1 MAKQIIT
8 GKKCREKILSGVKQ
22 LAEVVCITLGPKG
35 RNVGLDKKWIEPRVI
50 HDGVT
55 VAKEIE
61 LPNPFENFGAQLV
74 RQAAGKTA
82 DRAGDGTT
90 TSTLLAWKMIEAGIK
105 EVNNGA
111 NPMTIKDGMEIA
123 RDFLLK
129 RIKELSKEVKDK
141 SEIEQIATVAS
152 ASPELG
158 KMIAEALNK
167 VGKEGVIT
175 VDVSERIDTQVEYK
189 EGMEFDKGYMS
200 PYFSTDT
207 EKMTA
212 ELENPHILITD
223 QVVLSASDIAV
234 FLENFVKTTNRKEIV
249 IISPS
254 VEGAALSTLVT
265 NKLRGG
271 ILPLAVYAPAFA
283 ERRKEVLEDI
293 AVLTGGTV
301 ISKEVNMKIEEV
313 TIAQLGK
320 ADRVWCNAD
329 KTKIIG
335 GMGSSEK
342 ITARANQ
349 IRDLIAK
356 SDSDF
361 EKSKLKERLA
371 RLISG
376 VAIIKVGATTELEL
390 NDKKERVIDAVEA
403 TKSALEEGV
412 IAGGGVILWRLSKE
426 MESLKNEDKD
436 IQKGINIVQ
445 QSIISPITLLIENA
459 GKDPDMILTILE
471 IDKDYNTGFN
481 VMNQEVIDLIK
492 AGIIDPTKVVREAL
506 INAISVSSLI
516 LTTEAIVTEL
526 PENKKEKT
534 AIDQ

>member
-1 MAKQIIT
+1 MAKQILQ
-8 GKKCREKILSGVKQ
+8 GAEARAKILSGITQ
-22 LAEVVCITLGPKG
+22 LASTVAITLGPKG

-55 VAKEIE
+55 VAREIE
-61 LPNPFENFGAQLV
+61 LPDPFENFGAQLV

-105 EVNNGA
+105 EVDNGA
-111 NPMTIKDGMEIA
+111 NPMTMKEGMEKA
-123 RDFLLK
+123 RDFLVK
-129 RIKELSKEVKDK
+129 RIKEISKEIKDK

-175 VDVSERIDTQVEYK
+175 VDISERIDTQVEYK

-212 ELENPHILITD
+212 ELENPFILITD
-223 QVVLSASDIAV
+223 QVIISPSDIGV
-234 FLENFVKTTNRKEIV
+234 FLKKYVEETKRKEIV

-271 ILPLAVYAPAFA
+271 ITPLAIYAPAFA
-283 ERRKEVLEDI
+283 ERRKEILEDI

-301 ISKEVNMKIEEV
+301 ISKEANMKIEEV
-313 TIAQLGK
+313 TVDKLGK
-320 ADRVWCNAD
+320 ADRVWASAD

-335 GMGSSEK
+335 GVGNPEA

-349 IRDLIAK
+349 IRKLIE
-356 SDSDF
+356 DTESDF

-371 RLISG
+371 RLTAG
-376 VAIIKVGATTELEL
+376 VAIIKVGAMTELEL
-390 NDKKERVIDAVEA
+390 SDKKERVIDAVEA
-403 TKSALEEGV
+403 TKSALEEGI

-426 MESLKNEDKD
+426 LEILEEDNKD
-436 IQKGINIVQ
+436 IQTGINIVKQ
-445 QSIISPITLLIENA
+445 AIAEPIKFLMTNA
-459 GKDPDMILTILE
+459 GEYPSDILPLLKLDGNMNI
-471 IDKDYNTGFN
+471 GFN
-481 VMNQEVIDLIK
+481 VMTKKITDLIV

-506 INAISVSSLI
+506 ENAISVASLI
-516 LTTEAIVTEL
+516 ITTEAIITSL
-526 PENKKEKT
+526 PEEKKENEK
-534 AIDQ
+534 IN